1 MQYINLNIVFM
12 SFLIS
17 AFILIFDS
25 CTNDKVSLQDDFVFG
40 YAGMQNLKV
49 FKFTGDTVFVSP
61 SYPARV
67 KAYFYLI
74 DDYEKNKINEYLDT
88 IKGNNFER
96 EYINEYVRDGLYY
109 QFEFLKSKKRVYVQ
123 NFESEET
130 KTLTEFA
137 NYLINLS
144 DRKKEIEHS
153 NLKIDFGNTAIFFRE
168 SEPCPFE

>member
-1 MQYINLNIVFM
+1 MRFLYIVF
-12 SFLIS
+12 
-17 AFILIFDS
+17 ILMFVS
-25 CTNDKVSLQDDFVFG
+25 CKEEKVRLQENFVFG
-40 YAGMQNLKV
+40 YAGMENLKV

-88 IKGNNFER
+88 IKDNSFEK
-96 EYINEYVRDGLYY
+96 EYINDDVIHGLEY

-130 KTLTEFA
+130 KTLTNFA

-144 DRKKEIEHS
+144 DRKEEIEHS
-153 NLKIDFGNTAIFFRE
+153 NLKIDFGNTAVFFRYP
-168 SEPCPFE
+168 EPCPFE